1 MSGNKEE
8 KKTYYRLA
16 PCPSYDVEGIESWL
30 EDLAEEGL
38 FLTNDGFFCGFGF
51 FHKEEPK
58 KVKYRLQ
65 AKSSHGSFVTDSYEP
80 LKEEMELS
88 RELGWEFVVSHGEF
102 FIYRSIEEN
111 VRELN
116 SDPEVQAITLKEVKK
131 RQFSSITT

>member
-8 KKTYYRLA
+8 KKTYYRLV

-58 KVKYRLQ
+58 KVKYRFTPV
-65 AKSSHGSFVTDSYEP
+65 FVKCGAH
-80 LKEEMELS
+80 LFLS
-88 RELGWEFVVSHGEF
+88 VLLLRHLLHV
-102 FIYRSIEEN
+102 
-111 VRELN
+111 
-116 SDPEVQAITLKEVKK
+116 
-131 RQFSSITT
+131 